1 MVLLSNLRW
10 KTRLQGHSKYS
21 VAAGVTGILLYVTVG
36 LLRFSFFLVFIY
48 LFIWQYWVLVGA
60 HGPFD
65 LCCGT
70 QDL

>member
-36 LLRFSFFLVFIY
+36 LLRFSFFFSIY
-48 LFIWQYWVLVGA
+48 LLIYLAVLGLSW
-60 HGPFD
+60 GPWSF
-65 LCCGT
+65 
-70 QDL
+70 